1 MRVTFITVIWRS
13 TTPTSHYPLRPNP
26 SVARILSFP
35 LLTHPPTRIASMGS
49 VAAVQSLPT
58 PPLGEGEH
66 PVDYVE
72 LKRNLE
78 NVPVEDSV
86 RFERKMGDTELS
98 YFLPSRESG
107 VNDMYVV
114 LFDISRVG
122 LSS

>member
-1 MRVTFITVIWRS
+1 MAA
-13 TTPTSHYPLRPNP
+13 
-26 SVARILSFP
+26 VA
-35 LLTHPPTRIASMGS
+35 T
-49 VAAVQSLPT
+49 VQSLPT

-78 NVPVEDSV
+78 SVSVGDSV

-98 YFLPSRESG
+98 YFLPSRDSG

-114 LFDISRVG
+114 LFDPSRIG
-122 LSS
+122 LSSVAF